1 MGIYARFSALVT
13 QAEALSIGRQRTS
26 EQMDDLPAPGDGW
39 LARARWGWEAALA
52 KLSGYLVI
60 KTRDRDASSLNTPTE
75 EELTRQLIRLLLE
88 QAQIAALSNNQLLFD
103 KTLVRTADALRS
115 VEAQDPDRAAP
126 MLAELASLSAI
137 NVSPSLPD
145 LVASS
150 AALADALQTLEST
163 LDQAEQTEL
172 DGQGQ

>member
-1 MGIYARFSALVT
+1 
-13 QAEALSIGRQRTS
+13 
-26 EQMDDLPAPGDGW
+26 
-39 LARARWGWEAALA
+39 
-52 KLSGYLVI
+52 
-60 KTRDRDASSLNTPTE
+60 
-75 EELTRQLIRLLLE
+75 
-88 QAQIAALSNNQLLFD
+88 
-103 KTLVRTADALRS
+103 
-115 VEAQDPDRAAP
+115 

>member
-1 MGIYARFSALVT
+1 
-13 QAEALSIGRQRTS
+13 
-26 EQMDDLPAPGDGW
+26 
-39 LARARWGWEAALA
+39 
-52 KLSGYLVI
+52 
-60 KTRDRDASSLNTPTE
+60 
-75 EELTRQLIRLLLE
+75 LLE

-103 KTLVRTADALRS
+103 KTLVRAADALRS

-126 MLAELASLSAI
+126 MLAELALLSAI

-163 LDQAEQTEL
+163 IDQAEQAEL
-172 DGQGQ
+172 DGQGK